1 MKNPTA
7 GAVATTGYARR
18 LGLFDGTM
26 LVMGGIIGAGIFLN
40 PAIVAQ
46 RVGTGTLT
54 IGVWVIGGVIALAG
68 AFCFAELGAARPQ
81 AGGGYVYLRDALGEL
96 PAFLYGWTLLLVIST
111 GAIAAVA
118 VTFARY
124 AVALAGIAE
133 TAVTPI
139 AVAAILLLSAV
150 NFVGVRPGANTQNL
164 FTVLKLA
171 ALVALIVVGLAV
183 APDGAQQAPPSEP
196 ESGGSGLWVVAGAVG
211 VALIPV
217 LFSYGGWQQTNYVA
231 EEIIAPE
238 RTLPRALL
246 LGVAGVVAVYVLANV
261 VYVRQLG
268 VAGLAGSLAPAAD
281 VMSRTVGAGGRTFIS
296 AGIAA
301 STFGFLNL
309 VILVT
314 PRVYQAMARD
324 GLFLSG
330 VARLHPRFHTP
341 TAAITFQA
349 SWAVVL
355 ALSGTYGQL
364 LDYVVFGDWIF
375 FGLCGVCV
383 FVFRRRR
390 GEPEPMF
397 RTPGYPLVPALF
409 VTAATYVVVSSVI
422 SNPANAALGS
432 GLIALGLPAY
442 WFWKSRTVRPARG

>member
-1 MKNPTA
+1 
-7 GAVATTGYARR
+7 
-18 LGLFDGTM
+18 M

-46 RVGTGTLT
+46 RVETGALT
-54 IGVWVIGGVIALAG
+54 VGVWVIGGVIALAG

-81 AGGGYVYLRDALGEL
+81 AGGGYIYLRDALGEL

-124 AVALAGIAE
+124 VVALLDIAE
-133 TAVTPI
+133 EAVTPI
-139 AVAAILLLSAV
+139 AVVAILVLSAV
-150 NFVGVRPGANTQNL
+150 NYFGVRPGANTQNL
-164 FTVLKLA
+164 FTILKLA
-171 ALVALIVVGLAV
+171 ALAALIMVGVVATPDV
-183 APDGAQQAPPSEP
+183 VQPAAFPAPD
-196 ESGGSGLWVVAGAVG
+196 SGGPTLWVVIAAVG
-211 VALIPV
+211 VGLIPV

-231 EEIIAPE
+231 EEIVAPE
-238 RTLPRALL
+238 RTLPRALV
-246 LGVAGVVAVYVLANV
+246 LGVSGVVAVYVLANL

-268 VAGLAGSLAPAAD
+268 IAGLADSLAPAAD
-281 VMSRTVGAGGRTFIS
+281 VMSRTIGSGGRTFIS

-324 GLFLSG
+324 GLFLPR
-330 VARLHPRFHTP
+330 VARLHPRFRTP
-341 TAAITFQA
+341 TAAITIQA

-355 ALSGTYGQL
+355 TLSGTYGQL

-383 FVFRRRR
+383 FVFRRRD
-390 GEPEPMF
+390 GEPHGMF

-409 VTAATYVVVSSVI
+409 VTAAMYVVVSSVI
-422 SNPANAALGS
+422 SNPTNAAIGS
-432 GLIALGLPAY
+432 GLIALGVPAY
-442 WFWKSRTVRPARG
+442 WFWKSRTVRLAKG

>member
-1 MKNPTA
+1 VKDTA
-7 GAVATTGYARR
+7 LPSGTASGYARR

-46 RVGTGTLT
+46 RVETATLT
-54 IGVWVIGGVIALAG
+54 VGVWVIGGVVALAG
-68 AFCFAELGAARPQ
+68 AFCFAELGAARPR
-81 AGGGYVYLRDALGEL
+81 AGGGYIYLRDGLGEL

-124 AVALAGIAE
+124 AVALIGIGE
-133 TAVTPI
+133 KAVTPI
-139 AVAAILLLSAV
+139 AVVAILLLSGV
-150 NFVGVRPGANTQNL
+150 NYVGVRPGANTQNL

-171 ALVALIVVGLAV
+171 ALVALIVVGLVVTPEVAQPAAV
-183 APDGAQQAPPSEP
+183 SAPDSA
-196 ESGGSGLWVVAGAVG
+196 GGGLWVVIAAVG
-211 VALIPV
+211 VGLIPV

-231 EEIIAPE
+231 EEIVAPE
-238 RTLPRALL
+238 RTLPRALV
-246 LGVAGVVAVYVLANV
+246 LGVAGVVAVYVLANL

-268 VAGLAGSLAPAAD
+268 VAGLAHSLAPAAD
-281 VMSRTVGAGGRTFIS
+281 VMSRTLGAGGRTFIS

-324 GLFLSG
+324 GLFLPR
-330 VARLHPRFHTP
+330 VARLHPRFRTP
-341 TAAITFQA
+341 TAAITVQA

-355 ALSGTYGQL
+355 TLSGTYGQL

-383 FVFRRRR
+383 FVFRSRA
-390 GEPEPMF
+390 GEPDGVF

-409 VTAATYVVVSSVI
+409 VTAALYVVVSSVI
-422 SNPANAALGS
+422 SNPINAAVGS
-432 GLIALGLPAY
+432 GLIALGVPAY
-442 WFWKSRTVRPARG
+442 WFWKSRTVRSARV

>member
-1 MKNPTA
+1 VKDTAPPAAPTS
-7 GAVATTGYARR
+7 GYARR

-46 RVGTGTLT
+46 RVETATLT
-54 IGVWVIGGVIALAG
+54 VGVWVIGGVVALAG

-81 AGGGYVYLRDALGEL
+81 AGGGYIYLRDGLGEL

-124 AVALAGIAE
+124 AVALFGIGE
-133 TAVTPI
+133 KAVTPI
-139 AVAAILLLSAV
+139 AVVAILLLSGV
-150 NFVGVRPGANTQNL
+150 NYVGVRPGANTQNL

-171 ALVALIVVGLAV
+171 ALVALIVVGV
-183 APDGAQQAPPSEP
+183 VMAPDVVQTAALPAPDSV
-196 ESGGSGLWVVAGAVG
+196 GRGLWVVIAAVG
-211 VALIPV
+211 VGLIPV

-231 EEIIAPE
+231 EEIVAPE
-238 RTLPRALL
+238 RTLPRALV
-246 LGVAGVVAVYVLANV
+246 LGVAGVVAVYVLANL

-268 VAGLAGSLAPAAD
+268 VAGLADSLAPAAD
-281 VMSRTVGAGGRTFIS
+281 VMSRTLGAGGRTFIS

-324 GLFLSG
+324 GLFLPR
-330 VARLHPRFHTP
+330 VARLHTRFRTP
-341 TAAITFQA
+341 TAAITLQA

-355 ALSGTYGQL
+355 TMSGTYGQL

-383 FVFRRRR
+383 FVFRSRD
-390 GEPEPMF
+390 GEPEGVF

-409 VTAATYVVVSSVI
+409 VTAAMYVVVSSVI
-422 SNPANAALGS
+422 SNPINAAIGS
-432 GLIALGLPAY
+432 GLIALGVPAY
-442 WFWKSRTVRPARG
+442 WFWKSRTVRPARV

>member
-1 MKNPTA
+1 MKQTA
-7 GAVATTGYARR
+7 SKDRTTTDYARS

-68 AFCFAELGAARPQ
+68 AFCFAELGAGRPL

-96 PAFLYGWTLLLVIST
+96 PAFLYGWALLLVIST

-124 AVALAGIAE
+124 TVALFGGAE
-133 TAVTPI
+133 VAVTPV

-150 NFVGVRPGANTQNL
+150 NYIGVRPGANTQNL
-164 FTVLKLA
+164 FTVLKLT
-171 ALVALIVVGLAV
+171 ALVTLILVGLFAAPGAERSATPVQV
-183 APDGAQQAPPSEP
+183 APEAT
-196 ESGGSGLWVVAGAVG
+196 GLFVHVSAVG

-231 EEIIAPE
+231 EEIVAPE
-238 RTLPRALL
+238 RTLPRALI
-246 LGVAGVVAVYVLANV
+246 LGVTGVVAVYVLANL

-268 VAGLAGSLAPAAD
+268 VVGLADSLAPAAD
-281 VMSRTVGAGGRTFIS
+281 VMSRTLGAHGRTFIS

-324 GLFLSG
+324 GLFLHG
-330 VARLHPRFHTP
+330 VARLHPKFHTP

-349 SWAVVL
+349 AWAVVL
-355 ALSGTYGQL
+355 TLSGTYGQL

-383 FVFRRRR
+383 FVFRRREKPSGR
-390 GEPEPMF
+390 F
-397 RTPGYPLVPALF
+397 RSPGYPLVPALF
-409 VTAATYVVVSSVI
+409 VAAAIYVVVSSVI
-422 SNPANAALGS
+422 SNPLNAAIGS
-432 GLIALGLPAY
+432 GLIALGVPAY
-442 WFWKSRTVRPARG
+442 WFWRSRTVRSATG